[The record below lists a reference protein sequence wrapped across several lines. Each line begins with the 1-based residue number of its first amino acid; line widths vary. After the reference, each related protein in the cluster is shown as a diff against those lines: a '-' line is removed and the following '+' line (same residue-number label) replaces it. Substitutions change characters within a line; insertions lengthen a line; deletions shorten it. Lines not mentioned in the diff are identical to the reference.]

1 MSPYNRRTSFWGSIA
16 DRVNAKSR
24 SVKNAVVATLC
35 VIATLWVLSCVA
47 LYGVMRQSPK
57 RFARV
62 MAEIPGPVPF
72 LVLPFETLWMH
83 ARAGT
88 LQVGS
93 PAPDFALTKLDKTA
107 QVQLSSLTAQNRP
120 VVLVFGSYT

>member
-1 MSPYNRRTSFWGSIA
+1 MI
-16 DRVNAKSR
+16 AKSKA
-24 SVKNAVVATLC
+24 VKRAVVTLC
-35 VIATLWVLSCVA
+35 VVAAMWVMCCVG
-47 LYGVMRQSPK
+47 LYGAMRQSPE
-57 RFARV
+57 RFGRV
-62 MAEIPGPVPF
+62 MAKISGPIPF
-72 LVLPFETLWMH
+72 LVFPFETLWMR

-107 QVQLSSLTAQNRP
+107 TIQLSSLTAQNRP